1 MPWFIATLELYLPGC
16 QSLKEKRSTLAPLLS
31 RLKRYNLSVIEAAHQ
46 DSWHT
51 AEIQIAKLGQNRAQ
65 LDRDLAQVVALLEN
79 DFRDITLTE
88 VKNEFYI

>member
-1 MPWFIATLELYLPGC
+1 VPWFIATLALYLPGC

-31 RLKRYNLSVIEAAHQ
+31 RLKRYNLSVIEATHL
-46 DSWHT
+46 DSWQS

-65 LDRDLAQVVALLEN
+65 LDRDLAQVVALIEN
-79 DFRDITLTE
+79 DFRDISLTE

>member
-1 MPWFIATLELYLPGC
+1 MPWFIATFSLYLPGC

-31 RLKRYNLSVIEAAHQ
+31 RLKRYNLSVIEASHH
-46 DSWHT
+46 DSWQT

-65 LDRDLAQVVALLEN
+65 LDRDLAEVVSLIEN
-79 DFRDITLTE
+79 DFRDITLAE

>member
-1 MPWFIATLELYLPGC
+1 MPWFIATFSLYLPGC

-46 DSWHT
+46 DSWQT
-51 AEIQIAKLGQNRAQ
+51 AELQVAKIGLNHAQ
-65 LDRDLAQVVALLEN
+65 LDRDLAQLVTLIET

-88 VKNEFYI
+88 VKQEFFT